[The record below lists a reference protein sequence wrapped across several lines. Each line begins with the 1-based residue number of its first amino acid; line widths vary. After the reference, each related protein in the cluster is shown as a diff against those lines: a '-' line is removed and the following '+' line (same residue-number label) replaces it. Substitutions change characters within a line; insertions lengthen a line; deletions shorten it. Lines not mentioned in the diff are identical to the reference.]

1 MNTPV
6 KCFFVYQPEKK
17 DFEKINFQLPS
28 KSKPDDG
35 TTKTERK
42 LTQPDELAKE
52 DLGSMEFEPITLKP
66 TH

>member
-17 DFEKINFQLPS
+17 DFQKINFKLPS
-28 KSKPDDG
+28 KSKLDEG
-35 TTKTERK
+35 AGKTERK

-52 DLGSMEFEPITLKP
+52 DLGTMEF
-66 TH
+66 